1 MDSAAKVLGA
11 IGGFATGVWGLW
23 CTWVAFFGGT
33 FPIPFINW
41 TTSGDIVQGLLF
53 LFIVTPI
60 LTGLVSQIF
69 VWLVG
74 GILVLISLATGK
86 RES

>member
-1 MDSAAKVLGA
+1 
-11 IGGFATGVWGLW
+11 
-23 CTWVAFFGGT
+23 
-33 FPIPFINW
+33 
-41 TTSGDIVQGLLF
+41 LLF

>member
-41 TTSGDIVQGLLF
+41 TTTGDVVQGLLF

-60 LTGLVSQIF
+60 LT
-69 VWLVG
+69 WLVG
-74 GILVLISLATGK
+74 SILGWLVASILVLISLATGK
-86 RES
+86 REP